1 VRNTSRRYGEAP
13 VRQHRGNAKRDEAT
27 HNPAFTSQNTPPT
40 KRRCPSCRI
49 LLPSGSFIPSHHDRT
64 RLGIAARQCP
74 RCNHRGLLVSFK
86 REAA

>member
-13 VRQHRGNAKRDEAT
+13 VRQHRGNAISEAT
-27 HNPAFTSQNTPPT
+27 GKPAFTHQNTAPT

-49 LLPSGSFIPSHHDRT
+49 TLPSGAFIPTKHDRT